1 MESVRVRLAAVLL
14 ALLTALGAGAPASA
28 QGPQDRAERAVY
40 RDYRSD
46 GVIDACRHE
55 PATLQGVLDGI
66 PAPME
71 VQSPDFRPQIEA
83 AIQEHEDGGCAEPA
97 APTATA
103 TPAPTPADSAT
114 GGGADEP
121 VQSPNVSPSTDGDS
135 GTSGDAG
142 AGAGAAGGGS
152 SGDSGGGGSSNATP
166 PTAAD
171 VDPLPAETP
180 DPAATPAPTPV
191 PTPAEA
197 AGPAAT
203 PAVVYRNADDDVPPA
218 LIALAALLA
227 VVALLVLLYVVVS
240 RFGWAERRLARPRR
254 AWREAAFR
262 AGGAWGDFTDWLR
275 LGR

>member
-1 MESVRVRLAAVLL
+1 
-14 ALLTALGAGAPASA
+14 
-28 QGPQDRAERAVY
+28 
-40 RDYRSD
+40 
-46 GVIDACRHE
+46 
-55 PATLQGVLDGI
+55 
-66 PAPME
+66 
-71 VQSPDFRPQIEA
+71 
-83 AIQEHEDGGCAEPA
+83 
-97 APTATA
+97 
-103 TPAPTPADSAT
+103 
-114 GGGADEP
+114 
-121 VQSPNVSPSTDGDS
+121 
-135 GTSGDAG
+135 
-142 AGAGAAGGGS
+142 
-152 SGDSGGGGSSNATP
+152 
-166 PTAAD
+166 
-171 VDPLPAETP
+171 
-180 DPAATPAPTPV
+180 AATPAPTPV